1 MLFIYNESIDP
12 YFNLAAEEFLVKEL
26 NEEIFML
33 WRNDN
38 TIVVGRNQNTLSEI
52 HYDYVQEHGIRVVR
66 RLTGGG
72 AVFHDM
78 GNINFT
84 FIVNSGDDFSNYQ
97 RFTQPVIN
105 FLQSLGVNAALKG
118 RNDLVIGDKKISGN
132 AQFMYK
138 DRILHHGTLLYSVE
152 QSRLAEALAV
162 SPDKI
167 KSKGIKSVRSRVT
180 NISSHLNTPITPE
193 VFIQRFAEYMTKNT
207 PDCQYYDIRQ
217 HEAEIRRLRDEKY
230 ATWEWNFGYS
240 PKYELS
246 RRKRFSAGSV
256 EVHMNIAGESEIKEI
271 KIFGDFFSKKPISE
285 LEQRLEGV
293 HHEAEAIESV
303 LRDVNITDYIQGI
316 TTKEFISILF

>member
-1 MLFIYNESIDP
+1 M
-12 YFNLAAEEFLVKEL
+12 
-26 NEEIFML
+26 
-33 WRNDN
+33 
-38 TIVVGRNQNTLSEI
+38 
-52 HYDYVQEHGIRVVR
+52 
-66 RLTGGG
+66 
-72 AVFHDM
+72 
-78 GNINFT
+78 
-84 FIVNSGDDFSNYQ
+84 
-97 RFTQPVIN
+97 
-105 FLQSLGVNAALKG
+105 
-118 RNDLVIGDKKISGN
+118 
-132 AQFMYK
+132 
-138 DRILHHGTLLYSVE
+138 
-152 QSRLAEALAV
+152 

-316 TTKEFISILF
+316 TTKEFISILFCAIILSSIRTVPSPSKMLGKHSVNPFRFVIRAITGGSLFTSKPWLTSPQISAI